1 MLYQMSEIII
11 TIRATSEHD
20 EYEHSLHETMKG
32 ILDGNRMGRW
42 ENDADSYEF
51 SVTQIHN

>member
-1 MLYQMSEIII
+1 MSEIII